1 MINSE
6 MRSKVEGALVVI
18 VSRELATKMISS
30 FLQVI
35 SESEVPSALQLSET
49 RLPVVMS
56 TSAGKLVTR
65 GRAEWGKHIRKTR
78 IYK

>member
-1 MINSE
+1 M
-6 MRSKVEGALVVI
+6 EGALVVI
-18 VSRELATKMISS
+18 VSRELATKMVSS

-56 TSAGKLVTR
+56 TLAGKLVTR
-65 GRAEWGKHIRKTR
+65 GRAEWEKHMRKYS
-78 IYK
+78 ISIA